1 MEGLLELPVLLVLLV
16 LPVLMALLVLPVR
29 LSGLP
34 QAQAG
39 CCP

>member
-1 MEGLLELPVLLVLLV
+1 MEGLLELSVVPLLLLLLLV
-16 LPVLMALLVLPVR
+16 LLVLPVR

-34 QAQAG
+34 QVQAG